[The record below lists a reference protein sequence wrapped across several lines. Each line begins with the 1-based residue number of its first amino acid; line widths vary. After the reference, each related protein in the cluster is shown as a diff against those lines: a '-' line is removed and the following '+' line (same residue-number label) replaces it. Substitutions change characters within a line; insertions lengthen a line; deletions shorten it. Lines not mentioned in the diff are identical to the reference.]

1 MVTLD
6 EYATI
11 LRRSALD
18 PEPSENGS
26 LSEDEDEVQATCSEE
41 PISSEEP
48 TGPEEPTGTEEHTE
62 TKEPT
67 QLEELFGSED
77 LAEIGAFRRFNRFL
91 SEVDE
96 PTDTMEAAMARTSAF
111 TSHQRKPPT
120 TSTGDD
126 YLKRIE
132 RIKEDCDEYETQLL
146 GGIVDNEK
154 ISITYSDIHVDRS
167 ILDSLEN
174 LTTLSLIHPE
184 AFTYGVLRSNRVS
197 GALLYGPSGTG
208 KTLLARALSKQAGVT
223 MLEISGADVLQ
234 KCVGEGEKIARAIF
248 SLARKLSPCIVFI
261 DEADS
266 FLAKRKDD
274 DKHHERSMINQFLRE
289 WDGMAAG
296 NGDAAFILLATNR
309 PYDLETAVL
318 RRVPARF
325 LMDIPTSEARKAILQ
340 ILLKEEKLGR
350 KADIE
355 TLAGMTTSYTGS
367 DLKNL
372 CVAAALTCV
381 SEEYANAAARKA
393 PTPKRRIIKREHFD
407 KAMLTVKPTIT
418 TPADLSR
425 LRMFDK
431 RPGGF

>member
-146 GGIVDNEK
+146 GGIVDN
-154 ISITYSDIHVDRS
+154 
-167 ILDSLEN
+167 
-174 LTTLSLIHPE
+174 
-184 AFTYGVLRSNRVS
+184 
-197 GALLYGPSGTG
+197 G
-208 KTLLARALSKQAGVT
+208 KWFG
-223 MLEISGADVLQ
+223 I
-234 KCVGEGEKIARAIF
+234 
-248 SLARKLSPCIVFI
+248 
-261 DEADS
+261 
-266 FLAKRKDD
+266 
-274 DKHHERSMINQFLRE
+274 
-289 WDGMAAG
+289 
-296 NGDAAFILLATNR
+296 
-309 PYDLETAVL
+309 
-318 RRVPARF
+318 
-325 LMDIPTSEARKAILQ
+325 
-340 ILLKEEKLGR
+340 
-350 KADIE
+350 
-355 TLAGMTTSYTGS
+355 
-367 DLKNL
+367 
-372 CVAAALTCV
+372 
-381 SEEYANAAARKA
+381 
-393 PTPKRRIIKREHFD
+393 
-407 KAMLTVKPTIT
+407 
-418 TPADLSR
+418 
-425 LRMFDK
+425 
-431 RPGGF
+431 